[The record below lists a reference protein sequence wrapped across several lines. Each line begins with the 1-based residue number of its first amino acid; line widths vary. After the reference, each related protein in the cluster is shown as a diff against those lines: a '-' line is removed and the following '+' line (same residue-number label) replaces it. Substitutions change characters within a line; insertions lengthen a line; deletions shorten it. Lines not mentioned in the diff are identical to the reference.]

1 MCEKG
6 HVASRPIRHAMSGR
20 SVRCP
25 RLFPGNTEAG
35 RGGRGKNPR
44 GGNTEYGQ
52 GQYCDHG
59 RQRESHEMP
68 INASSLVDH

>member
-35 RGGRGKNPR
+35 RGSRVKNPR
-44 GGNTEYGQ
+44 GGNTEYCKAKANIATMG
-52 GQYCDHG
+52 D
-59 RQRESHEMP
+59 
-68 INASSLVDH
+68 IASLTSCPSMCLL